1 MRGLL
6 PPAEQGEHSKVED
19 GHRGQEGE
27 EAHPEEDPMDA
38 DLHRTGLPHHLCHVG
53 GDDAELYERLP
64 GPGCSSSACKQQ
76 YQLIAKPSRPP
87 AAELT
92 IGNVW
97 QQLMRRYRPKLK
109 LKHNIVRVQ
118 CL

>member
-6 PPAEQGEHSKVED
+6 PPAEQREHPKAED
-19 GHRGQEGE
+19 GHRGPEGE
-27 EAHPEEDPMDA
+27 EAHSEEDPVDA
-38 DLHRTGLPHHLCHVG
+38 DLHCTGLPHHLRYVG
-53 GDDAELYERLP
+53 GDYALVHERLP
-64 GPGCSSSACKQQ
+64 GPGCGSSACQQQ

-97 QQLMRRYRPKLK
+97 QQLRRNRPKLK
-109 LKHNIVRVQ
+109 LKHNIVQVQ